1 MDTLK
6 EILDIYDNPGKKRF
20 TNFDITGD
28 LSGLPEDVRNQK
40 DTQSELLAFSFQNN
54 TGKDHWN
61 TYYGPLTTW
70 KRKDTGEEIL
80 RPDIKD
86 ITPDDIAYWESRA
99 SISKNP
105 LMKMRY
111 AGLVF
116 DFKKKITGEMPNY
129 EKITRPYTESII
141 QVVAGEYHNHS
152 IEGYYFLE
160 RALQMASMIHAK
172 DLFDQ
177 AQKVLWDYD
186 HKVAD
191 DNSPGLWGRHFQLM
205 LDYIDRYAQYEI
217 MLVQEH
223 EERFSRLESKALKNG
238 GATDQYVHLM
248 NDQCGL
254 LCDYYTRK
262 KQPEKAKEHLDRLQ
276 TAMRASFILRGGI
289 WSQAMLQRLQV
300 EYRKYHL
307 YKEANRLFID
317 IQDLG
322 KSALESMRRHEFSVP
337 IDNNQ
342 LNAFVEDFLSGTPR
356 DVFIKYVTNNIPKIN
371 IERQHQKEEA
381 EQFPLLDFIR
391 TTTFDSS
398 GNPIKNVGM
407 GKDAE
412 HQKLMYSMYKRM
424 IISAVFLRI
433 EVTKMEEKKILS
445 KDVILDEFK
454 DSLLISKTQFGIFE
468 RGIEAYFDHDY
479 LVTCHL
485 LIPLF
490 ESTIRRL
497 TAFQGGQILRQSK
510 DPLNGNEYIAL
521 DSLLDCNEIKNL
533 LKEDVQ
539 MYFKNLFTDQN
550 GWNLRNL
557 TSHGL
562 IQTNEFNSTTAD
574 RIVHAF
580 CLLSM
585 IKLNDSEEKENTDK
599 Q

>member
-6 EILDIYDNPGKKRF
+6 EILDIYDNPDKKKF

-28 LSGLPEDVRNQK
+28 LLGLPEDVRNQK

-70 KRKDTGEEIL
+70 KRKDTGENIL

-129 EKITRPYTESII
+129 EKIIRPYTESII
-141 QVVAGEYHNHS
+141 QVVAGEYHHHS
-152 IEGYYFLE
+152 LEGYYFME
-160 RALQMASMIHAK
+160 RALQMASKINAE
-172 DLFDQ
+172 DLFYL

-205 LDYIDRYAQYEI
+205 LNYIDRYGQYEI
-217 MLVQEH
+217 KLVQEH

-238 GATDQYVHLM
+238 DTTDQYVHLM

-276 TAMRASFILRGGI
+276 KAMRASFILRGGI
-289 WSQAMLQRLQV
+289 WAQAMLQRLQV
-300 EYRKYHL
+300 NYRKYNL

-322 KSALESMRRHEFSVP
+322 KSALGSMKGHEFSLP

-342 LNAFVEDFLSGTPR
+342 LNTFVEDFLSGTPR

-381 EQFPLLDFIR
+381 EQFPLLDLIR
-391 TTTFDSS
+391 TTRFDSS
-398 GNPIKNVGM
+398 GIPIKNVGM

-433 EVTKMEEKKILS
+433 EVTKMEEKNILS

-479 LVTCHL
+479 LVACHL
-485 LIPLF
+485 LIPQF
-490 ESTIRRL
+490 ESAIRRL

-521 DSLLDCNEIKNL
+521 DSLLDCIEIKDI
-533 LKEDVQ
+533 LKEDIQ
-539 MYFKNLFTDQN
+539 MYFKNIFTDQN

-562 IQTNEFNSTTAD
+562 FQTNEFNSTVAD

-585 IKLNDSEEKENTDK
+585 IKFTDSEENEKIHE
-599 Q
+599 